1 MKARSIHTWLTAC
14 VVLVVAACS
23 GDDMPPAPG
32 EGEQGAVLVT
42 VNVSTAADTR
52 AGDPGTDHMEDQERW
67 DNLSLY
73 FVYPDGTVTEH
84 TMRKD
89 ELADNNSVRFSTWAG
104 TADLYAIAY
113 ATPQTHVHCTTPQKV
128 YDLQTI
134 SINTTAFTD
143 LSSDDQR
150 RYMQNLYSGK
160 HAGINIVTDATEPE
174 KVTVTLTRI
183 ISKVDVQYDMADA
196 LDGQYTDVKLE
207 NMTFYGPD
215 FGYFF
220 PDKASTTAA
229 TQTEISAGHYV
240 VDGGISAV
248 NGRTYFYT
256 FPYRG
261 DDATKPKHK
270 FDFTVKYTKSGETTP
285 GSTDYTATFGE
296 ALDANAWYYVTLN
309 VRGDKGFANGNDTK
323 ITLTSGN

>member
-1 MKARSIHTWLTAC
+1 MNAKNIHTRWLAAC
-14 VVLVVAACS
+14 VVLVMAACS
-23 GDDMPPAPG
+23 GEDMPPVPG

-52 AGDPGTDHMEDQERW
+52 AGDPGTDHMENQQRW

-73 FVYPDGTVTEH
+73 LVYPDGTVTEH
-84 TMRKD
+84 TVTKD
-89 ELADNNSVRFSTWAG
+89 TLESEKSVRFSTWTG

-113 ATPQTHVHCTTPQKV
+113 AGPQKHKYCATPQEV
-128 YDLQTI
+128 YDLRTLN
-134 SINTTAFTD
+134 INDTEITD
-143 LSSDDQR
+143 KQC
-150 RYMQNLYSGK
+150 YMQNLY
-160 HAGINIVTDATEPE
+160 AGRYIGVTIEADATNPE
-174 KVTVTLTRI
+174 HVEVTLTRI

-196 LDGQYTDVKLE
+196 LDGKYTDVQLS

-220 PDKASTTAA
+220 PDKASTIAA
-229 TQTEISAGHYV
+229 TQKETSAGHYV

-256 FPYRG
+256 FPYKDGRQ
-261 DDATKPKHK
+261 HK
-270 FDFTVKYTKSGETTP
+270 FDFTVNYKKSGETP
-285 GSTDYTATFGE
+285 GSTKYTATFDE
-296 ALDANAWYYVTLN
+296 ALHRNAWYYVTLN

>member
-1 MKARSIHTWLTAC
+1 MNAKNIHTRWLAAC
-14 VVLVVAACS
+14 IVLVMAACS
-23 GDDMPPAPG
+23 GEDMPSVPG

-52 AGDPGTDHMEDQERW
+52 AGDPGTDHMEDQQRW
-67 DNLSLY
+67 GNLSLY
-73 FVYPDGTVTEH
+73 LVYPDGTVTEH
-84 TMRKD
+84 TVKKD
-89 ELADNNSVRFSTWAG
+89 KLESEKSVRFSTWTG

-113 ATPQTHVHCTTPQKV
+113 AEPQKHVHCSAPQEV
-128 YDLQTI
+128 YDLRTI
-134 SINTTAFTD
+134 SINEAEFTSLQPD
-143 LSSDDQR
+143 EQR

-160 HAGINIVTDATEPE
+160 HVDVNIEADATNPE
-174 KVTVTLTRI
+174 HVTVTLTRI

-196 LDGQYTDVKLE
+196 LDGDYTDVQL
-207 NMTFYGPD
+207 NDMTFYGPD

-220 PDKASTTAA
+220 PDLASTTAM
-229 TQTEISAGHYV
+229 QTEISTGHYV

-256 FPYRG
+256 FPYKDG
-261 DDATKPKHK
+261 QQHK

>member
-1 MKARSIHTWLTAC
+1 MNAKSIHTRWLAAC
-14 VVLVVAACS
+14 IVLVMAACS
-23 GDDMPPAPG
+23 GENMPPVPG

-52 AGDPGTDHMEDQERW
+52 AGDPGTDHMEDQQRW

-73 FVYPDGTVTEH
+73 LVYPDGTVTEH
-84 TMRKD
+84 TVTKK
-89 ELADNNSVRFSTWAG
+89 ELESENPVSFSTWTG

-113 ATPQTHVHCTTPQKV
+113 AEPQQHVHCATPQDV
-128 YDLQTI
+128 YDLRTLN
-134 SINTTAFTD
+134 INDAEITD
-143 LSSDDQR
+143 KQC
-150 RYMQNLYSGK
+150 YMQNLY
-160 HAGINIVTDATEPE
+160 AGRYMGVTIEADATKPE
-174 KVTVTLTRI
+174 HVEVTLTRI

-196 LDGQYTDVKLE
+196 LDGKYTDVQLS
-207 NMTFYGPD
+207 NMTFYGPN

-220 PDKASTTAA
+220 PDKVFTTAA
-229 TQTEISAGHYV
+229 SQKEISDEHYV

>member
-1 MKARSIHTWLTAC
+1 MKARNIHTRWLAAC
-14 VVLVVAACS
+14 IVLGMAACS
-23 GDDMPPAPG
+23 GEDMPPVPG

-52 AGDPGTDHMEDQERW
+52 AGDPGTDHMEDQEWW

-73 FVYPDGTVTEH
+73 LVYPDGTVTEH
-84 TMRKD
+84 TVTRT
-89 ELADNNSVRFSTWAG
+89 ELESENPVSFSTWTG

-113 ATPQTHVHCTTPQKV
+113 AEPQQHVHCATPQDV
-128 YDLQTI
+128 YDLRTL
-134 SINTTAFTD
+134 SIGENTDFFK
-143 LSSDDQR
+143 LSADEQR

-160 HAGINIVTDATEPE
+160 TEKIEIVADAENPATAS
-174 KVTVTLTRI
+174 VTLTRI

-196 LDGQYTDVKLE
+196 LDGDYTDVQLS

-220 PDKASTTAA
+220 PDKASTAA
-229 TQTEISAGHYV
+229 TQRELSAGHYV

-256 FPYRG
+256 FPYR
-261 DDATKPKHK
+261 DATKHK
-270 FDFTVKYTKSGETTP
+270 FDFIVTYETKFEGGD
-285 GSTDYTATFGE
+285 GSTKYTATFGE
-296 ALDANAWYYVTLN
+296 ALHRNAWYYVTLN
-309 VRGDKGFANGNDTK
+309 VRGDKGFANGNDTE

>member
-1 MKARSIHTWLTAC
+1 MNAKSIHTRWLAAC
-14 VVLVVAACS
+14 IVLGMAACS
-23 GDDMPPAPG
+23 GEDMPPVPG

-52 AGDPGTDHMEDQERW
+52 AGDPGTDHMEDQQRW

-73 FVYPDGTVTEH
+73 LVYPDGTVTEH
-84 TMRKD
+84 TVTRTKL
-89 ELADNNSVRFSTWAG
+89 ESENPVSFSTWTG

-113 ATPQTHVHCTTPQKV
+113 AEPQKHKHCTTPQKV

-220 PDKASTTAA
+220 PDKASTTA
-229 TQTEISAGHYV
+229 TQTEISTGHYV

-256 FPYRG
+256 FPYKDG
-261 DDATKPKHK
+261 DTRRHK
-270 FDFTVKYTKSGETTP
+270 FGFTVDYTKEDNTSQ
-285 GSTDYTATFGE
+285 TDYTATFND
-296 ALDANAWYYVTLN
+296 ALHRNAWYYITLN
-309 VRGDKGFANGNDTK
+309 VRGKDGFAGKD
-323 ITLTSGN
+323 ITLTQETN